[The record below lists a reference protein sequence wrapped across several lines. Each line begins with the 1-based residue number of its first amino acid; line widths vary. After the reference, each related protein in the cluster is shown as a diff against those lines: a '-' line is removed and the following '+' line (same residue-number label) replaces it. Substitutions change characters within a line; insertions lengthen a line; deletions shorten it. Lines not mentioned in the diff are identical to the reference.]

1 MSECEN
7 AANLQ
12 LNCDNVDNS
21 SSMKS
26 SSKKVFSSIRTCV
39 EKELPNQ
46 RQKISQL
53 SKMSGKDINIV
64 SAAYLKSKI
73 WPNRLAD
80 GSPNTITIQFLES
93 GNNVPWTPLELLNNY
108 KIYKLEQEINGKLNG
123 IDTVK
128 RVVMEIL
135 QPLVGIKFEFVN
147 RNGNI
152 KIGFDTNE
160 GAYSYVGTDC
170 LQYTNEKTM
179 NLGWLDVGTII
190 HEFLHALGCIHEHQN
205 PKNNSI
211 DWNKNK
217 VYCWAKQTQDW
228 NPEVTC
234 HNIFEKYNQEQLNG
248 SDFDIDSIML
258 YFFPDKFTNN
268 NKGTKQNF
276 VLSETDKQW
285 LKNMYPINGESKK
298 SNGESKNGG
307 NKVIVPES
315 EKEKNKKKGSFID
328 NWLIVIL
335 FIVLM
340 VIYFILS
347 FLSDSGLDNTKS
359 NRATTLK
366 RR

>member
-1 MSECEN
+1 M
-7 AANLQ
+7 L
-12 LNCDNVDNS
+12 
-21 SSMKS
+21 
-26 SSKKVFSSIRTCV
+26 IYY
-39 EKELPNQ
+39 Q

-135 QPLVGIKFEFVN
+135 QPLVGIQFEFVN

-170 LQYTNEKTM
+170 LQYSNEKTM

-285 LKNMYPINGESKK
+285 LKNMYPINGESKNGI
-298 SNGESKNGG
+298 NGESKNGG

-366 RR
+366 T